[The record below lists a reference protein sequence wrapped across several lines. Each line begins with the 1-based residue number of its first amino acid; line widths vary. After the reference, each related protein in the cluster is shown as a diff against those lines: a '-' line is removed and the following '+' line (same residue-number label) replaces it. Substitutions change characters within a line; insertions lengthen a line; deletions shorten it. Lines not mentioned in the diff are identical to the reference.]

1 MTILFIFFNNE
12 IKKVIGFFFSSIY
25 LQDFRLCS
33 NSGFLCCLFSL
44 ASFAFSLILK
54 KLGQHSSTRSYPSPA
69 ASSCLLGLLK
79 LLPTSILPCHR
90 GLAAKKLLTLLA
102 VIKNRKAF
110 SPLSCKPFFLLATD
124 SPKQTANTKLQP
136 NRRSDKMQSNKP
148 LLNR

>member
-1 MTILFIFFNNE
+1 MTFFFNFCFNNE
-12 IKKVIGFFFSSIY
+12 KKKRLLALFPLNV
-25 LQDFRLCS
+25 QNFRLHL

-44 ASFAFSLILK
+44 ASFAFSLTLK
-54 KLGQHSSTRSYPSPA
+54 KLGQHSFTGSYPPPA
-69 ASSCLLGLLK
+69 ASSFLFGLLK
-79 LLPTSILPCHR
+79 LLPTSILLCHR
-90 GLAAKKLLTLLA
+90 GLAANKLLTLLA